1 MFELTDKPIVPLAS
15 SDPTAGAQVV
25 FTGIVRN
32 HNDGRDVLKLEYEAM
47 LSVADKEG
55 EKICEEAALRFEA
68 SRVHCVH
75 RVGALQ
81 IGDVAVQ
88 VTVTS
93 RHRKAAFGACE
104 YVIDEIKKRVPIWK
118 REHYA
123 DGTVEWVNAAQQAV
137 HEGPAV
143 LVGSAESLA
152 EWTLIDVRDADEVLE
167 DPIHPFA
174 HLTSSVVHFD
184 RRLLSQGRTLLVCA
198 TGIRALILA
207 DDLRREGYADVWSL
221 TGGCKTLKQ
230 IARKC
235 GPPTA

>member
-1 MFELTDKPIVPLAS
+1 MFELTSEPIVPMAS
-15 SDPTAGAQVV
+15 TDPTAGAQVV

-32 HNDGRDVLKLEYEAM
+32 HNDGRDVLSLEYEAM

-55 EKICEEAALRFEA
+55 ERICVEAAERFEA
-68 SRVHCVH
+68 SAVHCVH

-93 RHRKAAFGACE
+93 KHRKAAFDACE
-104 YVIDEIKKRVPIWK
+104 YVIDEVKKRVPIWK

-123 DGTVEWVNAAQQAV
+123 DGSVEWVNATQAVV

-143 LVGSAESLA
+143 LVDSHEALQQ
-152 EWTLIDVRDADEVLE
+152 WTLIDIRDADEVAE
-167 DPIHPFA
+167 DPIRPFP
-174 HLTSSVVHFD
+174 HLASPVLHFD
-184 RRLLSQGRTLLVCA
+184 RRLLSRGRPLLVCA

-207 DDLRREGYADVWSL
+207 DDLRREGFADVWSL
-221 TGGCKTLKQ
+221 TGGCSTLKQ

-235 GPPTA
+235 GDPQS